1 MKRLVKA
8 ALRRLG
14 GGLAGLGR
22 DAAAKPATE
31 PPGPIFVNDT
41 FILWLTFA
49 NAGMLHTGNV
59 YSFDYAIRNLPSDAP
74 ILEIGAFCG
83 LSANAINYFKR
94 RHKAPNRLITIDKWL
109 FEGAALGY
117 SVGESSITHDEYQAF
132 VKETFRR
139 NLRFFSR
146 DDLPYAVEMLSDEF
160 FQAWRE
166 GRRVRDVFE
175 REIGLGGKV
184 SFCYVD
190 GNHTYEFV
198 RRDFEHCDE
207 FLEPGGFLL
216 FDDSADGSGWDVCKV
231 MREVESGGRYELVIK
246 NPNYLFRKK

>member
-1 MKRLVKA
+1 M
-8 ALRRLG
+8 
-14 GGLAGLGR
+14 
-22 DAAAKPATE
+22 
-31 PPGPIFVNDT
+31 
-41 FILWLTFA
+41 
-49 NAGMLHTGNV
+49 
-59 YSFDYAIRNLPSDAP
+59 
-74 ILEIGAFCG
+74 
-83 LSANAINYFKR
+83 
-94 RHKAPNRLITIDKWL
+94 ITIDKWL

-175 REIGLGGKV
+175 REIALGGKV
-184 SFCYVD
+184 SFCYID

-231 MREVESGGRYELVIK
+231 MREVASGGRYELVIK